1 MTDKKWIEDWL
12 VLRFGADHKFNIQFC
27 KDLIRDAE
35 PLIRADERAKCD
47 KEKAEFG
54 LSVHESA
61 VAMTLKEVGEWLSK
75 KTAVHGRL
83 KGADWKSFKKGEM
96 P

>member
-1 MTDKKWIEDWL
+1 MVAKAQLAKCEL
-12 VLRFGADHKFNIQFC
+12 
-27 KDLIRDAE
+27 
-35 PLIRADERAKCD
+35 LIRAEYD

-83 KGADWKSFKKGEM
+83 KGSDWKSFKKGEM